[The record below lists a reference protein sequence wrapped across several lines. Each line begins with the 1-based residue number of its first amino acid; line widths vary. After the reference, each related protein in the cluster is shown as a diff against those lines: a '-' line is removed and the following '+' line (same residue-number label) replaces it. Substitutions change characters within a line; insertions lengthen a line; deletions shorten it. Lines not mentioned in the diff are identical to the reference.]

1 MWCGMVWYGMYV
13 YFFHEN
19 NNEMLSCSIVME
31 PANDFVL
38 PLIEVALPEE
48 YKKWARPVLKYSIRS
63 AALSIA
69 WWVLS

>member
-1 MWCGMVWYGMYV
+1 MY
-13 YFFHEN
+13 N
-19 NNEMLSCSIVME
+19 TAILSYSIVME

-69 WWVLS
+69 WWGLSE